1 MKSADFL
8 EQEDLDSGGFGRVS
22 LCLHRTHG
30 LVILK
35 KVYTGPKCTEYNES
49 LLEEGRMMHRLRHS
63 RVVQLL
69 GVIMEEG
76 SYSLVM
82 EYMEKG
88 NLMHVLKAQISIPLS
103 VKGRIIMETIE
114 GMCYLHG
121 EGVIH
126 KDLKPENILVDS
138 DFHIKIADLG
148 VASFKMW
155 SKLTK
160 EEHNEEKKASST
172 SQKNGGTLH
181 YMAPEHLNDVN
192 AKPSEKSDVYSFA
205 IVLWAIFANKE
216 PYENAICE
224 QQLIVCIKSGNRP
237 SVGDIIEHCPREVIG
252 IMKQCWDVN
261 PEDRPT
267 FAGIEEKFRP
277 FYSNQLEENVEE
289 DVKSLKKEY
298 PGQNA
303 IVKRMQ
309 SLQIDCV
316 AVPPSRSNS
325 ATEQPSSLHS
335 SQGLGIGPVEE
346 SWFAPS
352 LAHEQDENELS
363 LQSKL
368 QEEAN
373 YHLYGSR
380 MDRRTKEQPRQ
391 NVAYSREEEKR
402 RRVSHDPFAQQRPY
416 EAAQNPGIKGPT
428 CSGATSHSNATHQ
441 PAGLTSQPH
450 LLYWSNGSCSPHG
463 FGTRPLDLG
472 AAGPRVWY
480 RPNPGHMPSLY
491 KTPVPETNLLGNTPT
506 IPFSSLPSRDESVKY
521 TIHGSSGVQ
530 IGDHNYMEIGRAHV
544 RVTRGPREGFRVAS
558 VQKRGFVLT
567 SVPLTRLPLGLGLFS
582 CSSSVTS
589 AKVAVNGVHLHY
601 LRTGEGEHAVLL
613 LPGMLGSGETDFG
626 PQLKNLNKKLFTV
639 VAWDPRGYG
648 RSRPPDRDFPVEFFE
663 RDAKDAVDLMKT
675 LQFKKVS
682 LLGWSDGGITA
693 LIAAAKYPSY
703 INKVVVWGAN
713 AYVTDEDKAIYE
725 GIRDVSKW
733 SERTR
738 KPLEALYGIDYF
750 ARTCEKWVDGIN
762 QFKRLP
768 GGNICRHLLPLVQ
781 CPTLVVHGERDPLVP
796 RSHADF
802 IHQHVRG
809 SRLHLMLEGKHN
821 LHLRFADEFNKLAE
835 DFLQ

>member
-1 MKSADFL
+1 
-8 EQEDLDSGGFGRVS
+8 
-22 LCLHRTHG
+22 
-30 LVILK
+30 
-35 KVYTGPKCTEYNES
+35 
-49 LLEEGRMMHRLRHS
+49 MMHRLRHS

-88 NLMHVLKAQISIPLS
+88 NLMHVLKTQISIPLS
-103 VKGRIIMETIE
+103 VKARIIMETIE

-160 EEHNEEKKASST
+160 EEHNEEKKASSA

-335 SQGLGIGPVEE
+335 SQGFRIGPVEE

-352 LAHEQDENELS
+352 LEHEQEENELS

-391 NVAYSREEEKR
+391 NAAYSREEEKR

-416 EAAQNPGIKGPT
+416 EAAQNPGIKGPA
-428 CSGATSHSNATHQ
+428 CSGATSHGNATHQ
-441 PAGLTSQPH
+441 PAGLTSQPC

-521 TIHGSSGVQ
+521 TIHSSSGIQ
-530 IGDHNYMEIGRAHV
+530 IGDHNYMEIGA
-544 RVTRGPREGFRVAS
+544 T
-558 VQKRGFVLT
+558 
-567 SVPLTRLPLGLGLFS
+567 
-582 CSSSVTS
+582 SSSVLDSMFVNVKEEPASKYQDIFGNSTS
-589 AKVAVNGVHLHY
+589 LTDKHLDPV
-601 LRTGEGEHAVLL
+601 REN
-613 LPGMLGSGETDFG
+613 LGKHW
-626 PQLKNLNKKLFTV
+626 KNCARKLYFTESQI
-639 VAWDPRGYG
+639 DEIDHDY
-648 RSRPPDRDFPVEFFE
+648 E
-663 RDAKDAVDLMKT
+663 RDGLKEKVYQMLQKWLMRE
-675 LQFKKVS
+675 
-682 LLGWSDGGITA
+682 G
-693 LIAAAKYPSY
+693 
-703 INKVVVWGAN
+703 NKGATVGKL
-713 AYVTDEDKAIYE
+713 AY
-725 GIRDVSKW
+725 
-733 SERTR
+733 
-738 KPLEALYGIDYF
+738 ALYQCSRIDLVNYL
-750 ARTCEKWVDGIN
+750 IN
-762 QFKRLP
+762 ISQ
-768 GGNICRHLLPLVQ
+768 N
-781 CPTLVVHGERDPLVP
+781 
-796 RSHADF
+796 
-802 IHQHVRG
+802 
-809 SRLHLMLEGKHN
+809 
-821 LHLRFADEFNKLAE
+821 
-835 DFLQ
+835 